1 MAGNSGIRTIRQYR
15 LGIGLLLLFGFFQN
29 PIRGQETGEER
40 LGAWYMYFGTH
51 RLSERLSFHNEA
63 QFRYYDL
70 GGKFNQ
76 LLLRAGVNYHGK
88 PGNLYTIGF
97 AYIDTDPFEEP
108 PVPQPGAEQG
118 RNNPE
123 HRIFEQYINRHNLG
137 SLLAEHRFRLEQRF
151 LTPGDTRVTKH
162 RTRYR
167 LQLTK
172 PLSDTYFVNFY
183 DEIFVNLE
191 QEWFGQNRFYL
202 ALGRHLNKNLSVQAG
217 YLRNDFS
224 SLTFHRLQF
233 GMFWN
238 ADLRKKTN

>member
-1 MAGNSGIRTIRQYR
+1 MEGNSGFRTIGKYW
-15 LGIGLLLLFGFFQN
+15 LSISLLLLFGFFQN
-29 PIRGQETGEER
+29 TVSGQETGEER

-97 AYIDTDPFEEP
+97 AYIDTDSFEEP
-108 PVPQPGAEQG
+108 PPPQPGAEQG
-118 RNNPE
+118 RNTPE
-123 HRIFEQYINRHNLG
+123 HRLFEQYINRHKLG

-151 LTPGDTRVTKH
+151 LMLGDTRETEH

-172 PLSDTYFVNFY
+172 PLNEYFFLNFY
-183 DEIFVNLE
+183 DELFVNLHE
-191 QEWFGQNRFYL
+191 EWFGQNRFYL
-202 ALGRHLNKNLSVQAG
+202 ALGRHLNKNVSVQAG

-224 SLTFHRLQF
+224 SLTFHRLQV
-233 GMFWN
+233 GIFWN